1 LASNSGEAVQAIHRL
16 HRLHIY
22 ETGTV
27 VKRIYPSPRQTSSG
41 ERRDVHNSC

>member
-1 LASNSGEAVQAIHRL
+1 MSESRSTDF